1 MPRADAYLQI
11 ADAAEMLGVCQNT
24 LRNWGRAGKVTEY
37 RHPVNN
43 YRLYKQAEL
52 EVMVRQIKAPEVAP
66 TRRAKTD
73 GRSRRLK
80 PR

>member
-1 MPRADAYLQI
+1 MPRLDEFMQI
-11 ADAAEMLGVCQNT
+11 AEAAAFLGVCQNT
-24 LRNWGRAGKVTEY
+24 LRNWGRSGKITEY

-52 EVMVRQIKAPEVAP
+52 Q
-66 TRRAKTD
+66 
-73 GRSRRLK
+73 RLLSKIEPITSAEAGKSK

>member
-1 MPRADAYLQI
+1 MPRVDEFMQI
-11 ADAAEMLGVCQNT
+11 AEAAEFLGICQNT
-24 LRNWGRAGKVTEY
+24 LRNWGRAGKVKEY

-52 EVMVRQIKAPEVAP
+52 QRVLSKIEPVMSEKVRP
-66 TRRAKTD
+66 TRKR
-73 GRSRRLK
+73 K